1 MEVIAEE
8 FMKLRQED
16 PLEEYQDSFEA
27 LRIRMESVM
36 PALMEA
42 FSSSG
47 FIEGLKD
54 EIQLVVRMFIPTTLT
69 QAIEIA
75 RLQNQLLVT
84 KKFKPL
90 NRTFSM
96 PSRSTMPPNSSF
108 SSSKILLSLPSRP
121 QNPDQNLKSIPL
133 LLKNLRI

>member
-42 FSSSG
+42 FFSSG

-54 EIQLVVRMFIPTTLT
+54 EIQLVVRMFIPTTLA